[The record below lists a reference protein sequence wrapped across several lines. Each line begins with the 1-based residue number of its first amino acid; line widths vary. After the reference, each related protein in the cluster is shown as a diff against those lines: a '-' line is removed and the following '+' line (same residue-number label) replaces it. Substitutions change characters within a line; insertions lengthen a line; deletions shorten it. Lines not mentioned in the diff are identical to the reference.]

1 MIYKQNQM
9 QNMLQMQENNLNLC
23 SYNSLNPSPFF
34 MENSNQNDFKPKY
47 RPMINNNEMN
57 LINYEND
64 NDNDNNNNI
73 NNNEENNDE
82 ESDNKE
88 KKNVKKEKKE
98 EKEKGEDP
106 DLQLFDKQNQEK
118 EKNNEYED
126 DELSSI
132 SEKSKESNNEKYFTD
147 HLLAQYEKVRR
158 VKDKWKLSLKGCI
171 VQKDQIEYVCGKL
184 HGELIRDW

>member
-1 MIYKQNQM
+1 MIYKHNQM

-73 NNNEENNDE
+73 NNN
-82 ESDNKE
+82 
-88 KKNVKKEKKE
+88 
-98 EKEKGEDP
+98 
-106 DLQLFDKQNQEK
+106 
-118 EKNNEYED
+118 
-126 DELSSI
+126 
-132 SEKSKESNNEKYFTD
+132 
-147 HLLAQYEKVRR
+147 
-158 VKDKWKLSLKGCI
+158 
-171 VQKDQIEYVCGKL
+171 
-184 HGELIRDW
+184 

>member
-1 MIYKQNQM
+1 M
-9 QNMLQMQENNLNLC
+9 NNR
-23 SYNSLNPSPFF
+23 
-34 MENSNQNDFKPKY
+34 K
-47 RPMINNNEMN
+47 
-57 LINYEND
+57 
-64 NDNDNNNNI
+64 
-73 NNNEENNDE
+73 DE
-82 ESDNKE
+82 DAFQKITSI
-88 KKNVKKEKKE
+88 KEKKE